1 MGLAPGCPTSS
12 LLDVMRC
19 ASHPS
24 LRAEGKKRRNSYIL
38 KLKQTTVANKNAFHT
53 LYLNTLL
60 AWEVSE
66 EREKEEGNH
75 ICHTHTHTHSW
86 THFTHLLYT
95 TDIYTTTHTEPHKH
109 RTVWHTTPHIFR
121 NAISRYYYRW
131 KVIEQRRQ
139 ILYGIT
145 VMCNLKKKK
154 KQVNITTTKKTK
166 LTGIENKLMVTSG
179 EREERGVI

>member
-1 MGLAPGCPTSS
+1 MCQPPFPQSWRKKKKE
-12 LLDVMRC
+12 LLHSKTEANNSGKQEC
-19 ASHPS
+19 FPYPLPQYSAS
-24 LRAEGKKRRNSYIL
+24 LRSERREGKRRRKS
-38 KLKQTTVANKNAFHT
+38 HM
-53 LYLNTLL
+53 
-60 AWEVSE
+60 S
-66 EREKEEGNH
+66 
-75 ICHTHTHTHSW
+75 HTHTHTHSW

-154 KQVNITTTKKTK
+154 NTSEYNNNKKNQTHRYREQ
-166 LTGIENKLMVTSG
+166 TNGYQWG
-179 EREERGVI
+179 EGRERGNLGVGS

>member
-75 ICHTHTHTHSW
+75 ICHTHTHTHTLEHTSH
-86 THFTHLLYT
+86 TSCIQLTYT
-95 TDIYTTTHTEPHKH
+95 QPHTQSLTNTELFDIQPHTSSEMQFQGIIIGEKSLN
-109 RTVWHTTPHIFR
+109 REDKYCMV
-121 NAISRYYYRW
+121 SQLC
-131 KVIEQRRQ
+131 VI
-139 ILYGIT
+139 
-145 VMCNLKKKK
+145 
-154 KQVNITTTKKTK
+154 
-166 LTGIENKLMVTSG
+166 
-179 EREERGVI
+179 